1 MGGRDWKVLASK
13 ITVFA
18 STMRV
23 FHWAQ
28 LTNLKM
34 RCNELRADRW
44 IKNNA
49 LYREL
54 RTLSTMDLLRNYGNC
69 PELDEH

>member
-1 MGGRDWKVLASK
+1 
-13 ITVFA
+13 
-18 STMRV
+18 
-23 FHWAQ
+23 
-28 LTNLKM
+28 
-34 RCNELRADRW
+34 LRADRW